1 MLFRSDHLYHQIE
14 IHRTDGGFHLSLGI
28 ERKILKKRKPIS
40 KLTGIITLL
49 LQCFAILFVSVAI
62 AQPVFTVPASAND
75 VYIIL
80 DGSAS
85 MNMKQGS
92 STRFEIAQKK
102 ANQIIDD
109 SKSGSTYSLV
119 FAGETTDVVFEGVA
133 NKEQAK
139 VYIKALTASW
149 TASDCRS
156 AMTFAQNYY
165 DSNRSAVM
173 YLITD
178 KDYEVNDALTLVD
191 VSDKEQNYAFYSFEK
206 SAGGVKGQV
215 ISYEADASINVEL
228 RGSKNVADAPE
239 KIGAVSVTAVKGEP
253 ADFEISASLGGFAKL
268 ELCIVN
274 GDAMQIGRAHV

>member
-1 MLFRSDHLYHQIE
+1 MN
-14 IHRTDGGFHLSLGI
+14 FHFPLGLLGLIGIPIIVIIYIIKSKYTEQTVASTYLWELS
-28 ERKILKKRKPIS
+28 EKFLKKRKPIS

-191 VSDKEQNYAFYSFEK
+191 VSDK
-206 SAGGVKGQV
+206 
-215 ISYEADASINVEL
+215 
-228 RGSKNVADAPE
+228 
-239 KIGAVSVTAVKGEP
+239 
-253 ADFEISASLGGFAKL
+253 
-268 ELCIVN
+268 
-274 GDAMQIGRAHV
+274 